1 MAKYQRSIQN
11 QFMDDSKDGSSPI
24 ININKGKVDRHQQ
37 SRNLEKSLQSNKSNL
52 SDFKHLLESSQII
65 DEIFHQRSITIE
77 A

>member
-1 MAKYQRSIQN
+1 MNTSYK
-11 QFMDDSKDGSSPI
+11 FDTLK
-24 ININKGKVDRHQQ
+24 
-37 SRNLEKSLQSNKSNL
+37 SNKSNL